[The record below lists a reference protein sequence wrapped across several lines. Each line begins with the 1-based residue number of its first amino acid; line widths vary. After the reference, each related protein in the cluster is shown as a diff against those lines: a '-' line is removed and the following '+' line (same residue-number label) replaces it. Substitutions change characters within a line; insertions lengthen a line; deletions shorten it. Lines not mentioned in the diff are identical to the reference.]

1 MRIKLFLVAVVVLVT
16 TMLLSACMVP
26 AQQTQTV
33 EAEKTVVVQVTAEP
47 AKNAWGKVLPAGAA
61 PPDQQVLT
69 LPCQEGK
76 DMDVSA
82 TFYQS
87 AKSCGAVQLWER
99 LVMLDENNKV
109 VPGVA
114 TTWELAPDGL
124 SWTFH
129 LRPDAKWSDG
139 SPLTAGDFEYALKR
153 QLDPKTGSDFT
164 WFYSDIKNAGKVSNG
179 ELPPDQL
186 GIKAVDDQTLV
197 IETEGK
203 VLYLPQIMA
212 FPSSAPV
219 PRKIVEQV
227 GANWTLDP
235 KTALSNGPW
244 KLEEYLPGKR
254 IVIGPNPNYVGEHVP
269 NVERFTFLPGPGT
282 NDFPAY
288 RAGDV
293 DGLFADQDTTVLS
306 PADYKMV
313 TNDTSLRRELYAYP
327 YMATRYVFF
336 DPTVKP
342 WDNLKVR
349 QAISHALDRDAM
361 IQVIYSGLGQPAYGM
376 LPPGIPGYP
385 GDALNETQKYDPE
398 LAKKLLA
405 EAGYPDGKGFPE
417 VELWYKTYEEALPLS
432 AQMIQAMLKENL
444 NIDVKLRPTEKKV
457 FNTSFD
463 EGQIDF
469 GIQNWEYDYVDPSNF
484 LNVWNP
490 ALGRHK
496 EWNNAEF
503 NKLTNEAAGY
513 PDLEKRLQMYTDA
526 NRILSEDVGG
536 AFLYHWGHAQMWKPY
551 VQGIPTDA
559 QGNTRV
565 PYYNLGMNEI
575 YVTPH

>member
-1 MRIKLFLVAVVVLVT
+1 M
-16 TMLLSACMVP
+16 
-26 AQQTQTV
+26 
-33 EAEKTVVVQVTAEP
+33 
-47 AKNAWGKVLPAGAA
+47 
-61 PPDQQVLT
+61 
-69 LPCQEGK
+69 
-76 DMDVSA
+76 SA

-197 IETEGK
+197 VETEGK

-244 KLEEYLPGKR
+244 KLEEFTPGKR
-254 IVIGPNPNYVGEHVP
+254 IVIGPNPNYVGDHVP
-269 NVERFTFLPGPGT
+269 NIERFTFLPGPGT
-282 NDFPAY
+282 TDFPAY

-405 EAGYPDGKGFPE
+405 EAGYPDGQGFPE

-444 NIDVKLRPTEKKV
+444 NIDIKLRPTEKKV

-503 NKLTNEAAGY
+503 NKLTNEAAGN

-565 PYYNLGMNEI
+565 PYYNLGMNDI